1 MNTKQKD
8 PSLMKTKI
16 VPIRFTQAQYD
27 ILKHN
32 ANSSGLTFSEYVR
45 RILMKRKVSISYDI
59 VVDMPELKA
68 IARDLEGACNNLNQ
82 IAKYFHLGG
91 MRSKQVQQEINASIR
106 AIFEIRDSIARLEG
120 GSIGD
125 H

>member
-1 MNTKQKD
+1 
-8 PSLMKTKI
+8 MKTKI
-16 VPIRFTQAQYD
+16 VPIRFSQAQYD
-27 ILKHN
+27 IIKHS
-32 ANSSGLTFSEYVR
+32 ADASGLTFSEYVR
-45 RILMKRKVSISYDI
+45 RILMNRKITVSYDI

-68 IARDLEGACNNLNQ
+68 IARNLEGACNNLNQ

-91 MRSKQVQQEINASIR
+91 MRSKQVQQEINASIQ
-106 AIFEIRDSIARLEG
+106 AIFDIRDDIARLEG